1 MAVMSAIGGEN
12 VTTTIEGRER
22 YPVNVRYQRDYR
34 SSVDKLNRTLISTM
48 DGAQISVAQIA
59 DIKLLSGPGMI
70 RDENGRLSGYVYVDI
85 PGSQSALYVESAK
98 KAIAEKMQ
106 LPPGYTLVWSGQY
119 EYMQRIIQRL
129 SIVVPVTIFIVFRA
143 LLQHTLRHQDS
154 DCVPVGAFRRSEPS
168 GYFTC

>member
-1 MAVMSAIGGEN
+1 M
-12 VTTTIEGRER
+12 
-22 YPVNVRYQRDYR
+22 RYQRDYR

-48 DGAQISVAQIA
+48 DGAQIPVAQIA

-85 PGSQSALYVESAK
+85 PGIAVGTYVESAK

-129 SIVVPVTIFIVFRA
+129 SIVVPVTIFIVFVA
-143 LLQHTLRHQDS
+143 LLQHTLRYQDS
-154 DCVPVGAFRRSEPS
+154 DCVPVGSILGGRSHLAT
-168 GYFTC
+168 YLWITT

>member
-1 MAVMSAIGGEN
+1 
-12 VTTTIEGRER
+12 
-22 YPVNVRYQRDYR
+22 
-34 SSVDKLNRTLISTM
+34 
-48 DGAQISVAQIA
+48 
-59 DIKLLSGPGMI
+59 MI

-129 SIVVPVTIFIVFRA
+129 SIVVPVTIFIVAA

-154 DCVPVGAFRRSEPS
+154 DCVPVGAILGGRSHLATS
-168 GYFTC
+168 TCWITT